1 MQPTDPTVVLD
12 REQLRNIT
20 MDDEFLMREI
30 VTALIADTSQQIE
43 KLSGALDRNNADEC
57 VRLAHSARGA
67 CGNVGATSMWAIFS
81 SIEEDA
87 KKGDLDQCRARMPQI
102 ALEFEKLRQEAKT
115 I

>member
-1 MQPTDPTVVLD
+1 MQPADPTVVLD

-30 VTALIADTSQQIE
+30 VTALIADTARQIE
-43 KLSGALDRNNADEC
+43 KLNDALGRNAAGEC

-67 CGNVGATSMWAIFS
+67 CGNVGATAMWAIFS
-81 SIEEDA
+81 AIEADA
-87 KKGDLDQCRARMPQI
+87 KNGDLDPCRARMPQV